1 MSEKIKSIKVNQLDL
16 VENYLSW
23 LRQNI
28 KSEDIENGYHFTLP
42 FLDNHNDHIEIYA
55 IKTSSSEITLT
66 DGGYIINDLEISG
79 VSFDC
84 PARKN
89 ILEQT
94 LLNYG
99 VKLEE
104 SDKSIY
110 IKTDLQNLPK
120 RKHSLVQC
128 ILAISNLYVLAR
140 ANKISKIALE
150 SERPNLKIQVSDESK
165 NNIKQKYL
173 TLKNEGNTDAIYVTI
188 FAKKYGQKM
197 ELLESELN
205 LSTNIEHRVNYFE
218 GVYSSSIIIIY
229 KNPLNNKIYLLG
241 YDIDSGSNSL
251 SNLKSEDNGIN
262 YQKFLHLY
270 KIKDKI
276 SFQQVVKNASEL

>member
-1 MSEKIKSIKVNQLDL
+1 MLKFPDEQKQEKPITLLQFIADL
-16 VENYLSW
+16 FVYLST
-23 LRQNI
+23 R
-28 KSEDIENGYHFTLP
+28 
-42 FLDNHNDHIEIYA
+42 
-55 IKTSSSEITLT
+55 KTTA
-66 DGGYIINDLEISG
+66 
-79 VSFDC
+79 V
-84 PARKN
+84 
-89 ILEQT
+89 
-94 LLNYG
+94 
-99 VKLEE
+99 
-104 SDKSIY
+104 
-110 IKTDLQNLPK
+110 NL
-120 RKHSLVQC
+120 V
-128 ILAISNLYVLAR
+128 LAIASTISAIFAILIAVR

-205 LSTNIEHRVNYFE
+205 LSTNIEYRVNYFE